1 MKVVQI
7 ATTTAG
13 GAGIA
18 ARRLNASLNLAG
30 IESKLITGTA
40 YAKEGAPNEI
50 AINKGFIKRLLSRSI
65 TFLQS
70 RIIQNDKFL
79 MTSIS
84 LPVLSVSQVQKEN
97 PDVIHI
103 HSAYNFVNSRTIL
116 DFCRLGIPIFL
127 TLHDERFFTGGCH
140 YSFSCEGYRSGC
152 TQCPFVRKGF
162 KSLTSK
168 ELAGI
173 VGGYGQVTN
182 LSIIAPSEWIYKRA
196 QESIALSNSAMI
208 KVFNSIDDSYAQE
221 YPIEKSPRS
230 EYVVSFV
237 AQDLFSIYKGLG
249 TLLECINT
257 YEKEFKEQN
266 IKFQFV
272 GKGDK
277 IEAGDLLYKQL
288 AKLNELELREVYL
301 DSDLLIVPSSIDNSP
316 NVIFEA
322 LACGVPF
329 VGSNRGGV
337 PELCQIFGMEIFEYG
352 NASSMFSAIVAQKSK
367 PNDPYSLRK
376 KALSFTHPSVV
387 ATQHIEAYKSK
398 LISAP

>member
-30 IESKLITGTA
+30 IESKLITGA
-40 YAKEGAPNEI
+40 ANAKEGAPNEI
-50 AINKGFIKRLLSRSI
+50 AINKGFNRRLLSKSI
-65 TFLQS
+65 TFSQS

-79 MTSIS
+79 MTPIS
-84 LPVLSVSQVQKEN
+84 LPVLSVSQVLKEN

-103 HSAYNFVNSRTIL
+103 HSAYNFINSTTIR
-116 DFCRLGIPIFL
+116 DFCSLGIPIFL
-127 TLHDERFFTGGCH
+127 TLHDQRFFTGGCH
-140 YSFSCEGYRSGC
+140 HSFSCEGYRSGC
-152 TQCPFVRKGF
+152 TQCPYVRKGF

-168 ELAGI
+168 ELVRI
-173 VGGYGQVTN
+173 VDGYGQVTN
-182 LSIIAPSEWIYKRA
+182 LSTIAPSEWIYKKA
-196 QESIALSNSAMI
+196 QESVALRNSAMFKI
-208 KVFNSIDDSYAQE
+208 FNCIDDSYAQE
-221 YPIEKSPRS
+221 YSIEKFPRS
-230 EYVVSFV
+230 EYVVTFV
-237 AQDLFSIYKGLG
+237 AQDLFSSYKGLG
-249 TLLECINT
+249 TLLACINN

-272 GKGDK
+272 GKGNK
-277 IEAGDLLYKQL
+277 LEVGDLLYKQL
-288 AKLNELELREVYL
+288 ARLNELELKEVYL
-301 DSDLLIVPSSIDNSP
+301 DSDLLIVPSSMDNSP
-316 NVIFEA
+316 NIIFEA

-367 PNDPYSLRK
+367 PKDPFGLRK

-387 ATQHIEAYKSK
+387 AAQHIKAYRSK
-398 LISAP
+398 LISTP

>member
-18 ARRLNASLNLAG
+18 ARRLNASLNLSG

-40 YAKEGAPNEI
+40 NVKEAAPNEI
-50 AINKGFIKRLLSRSI
+50 VLKKGSIKRLLSKSI

-70 RIIQNDKFL
+70 RIIQKDKFL
-79 MTSIS
+79 VTSLS
-84 LPVLSVSQVQKEN
+84 LPVLSVSRVQKEK

-103 HSAYNFVNSRTIL
+103 HSAYNFVNSKTIL
-116 DFCRLGIPIFL
+116 EFCRLGIPIFL

-140 YSFSCEGYRSGC
+140 HSFSCEGYRSSC
-152 TQCPFVRKGF
+152 TQCPYVRKGF

-168 ELAGI
+168 ELAGMI
-173 VGGYGQVTN
+173 AGYGQETN
-182 LSIIAPSEWIYKRA
+182 LSIIAPSHWIYKKA
-196 QESIALSNSAMI
+196 QASAALGDSAMFKI
-208 KVFNSIDDSYAQE
+208 FNSIDDSYAQD
-221 YPIEKSPRS
+221 YSIEKFVRS
-230 EYVVSFV
+230 EYVVTFV
-237 AQDLFSIYKGLG
+237 AQDLFSSYKGLG

-277 IEAGDLLYKQL
+277 LEIGDSLYKQL
-288 AKLNELELREVYL
+288 AKLNELELKQVYL

-316 NVIFEA
+316 NIIFEA

-329 VGSNRGGV
+329 IGSDRGGI
-337 PELCQIFGMEIFEYG
+337 PELCLAFGMETFEYG
-352 NASSMFSAIVAQKSK
+352 NVASMFSAIVTQKSK
-367 PNDPYSLRK
+367 PNDPHSLRK

-387 ATQHIEAYKSK
+387 ANQHIEAYKSK